1 MLEML
6 EAQALCTA
14 LPPGLE
20 VHYPSMAEQ
29 EELLLQLLAA
39 RDAIGALSPDE
50 PTLELTPEEISAF
63 AKIQTSQTTSQ
74 QLAQAF
80 AANTMPQE
88 FQDVVLPYLHAFKN
102 VFSKASFD
110 LLLECKR

>member
-1 MLEML
+1 MDTGLHHAAAVLEML

-39 RDAIGALSPDE
+39 RDATGALSPDE
-50 PTLELTPEEISAF
+50 PTLELTPEEISAC
-63 AKIQTSQTTSQ
+63 
-74 QLAQAF
+74 
-80 AANTMPQE
+80 
-88 FQDVVLPYLHAFKN
+88 
-102 VFSKASFD
+102 ASP
-110 LLLECKR
+110 LELVEDF